1 VFVFHAVQSM
11 PKLMTG
17 AERESI
23 VRAQG
28 RRFAGGTNTL
38 PMERE
43 LTARSAEGAEN
54 LESATE
60 GYFDCKK

>member
-1 VFVFHAVQSM
+1 M

-17 AERESI
+17 AERETR
-23 VRAQG
+23 VRAQC

-38 PMERE
+38 PLERE
-43 LTARSAEGAEN
+43 LTARSAEGAES
-54 LESATE
+54 LESATV

>member
-1 VFVFHAVQSM
+1 MFVFHTVQSM

-17 AERESI
+17 AERESR
-23 VRAQG
+23 VRAQC

-38 PMERE
+38 PLERE
-43 LTARSAEGAEN
+43 LTARSAEGAES
-54 LESATE
+54 LESATV

>member
-1 VFVFHAVQSM
+1 
-11 PKLMTG
+11 MTG
-17 AERESI
+17 AERETR
-23 VRAQG
+23 VRAQC

-38 PMERE
+38 PLERE
-43 LTARSAEGAEN
+43 LTARSAEGAES